1 MLPYWLTG
9 TQLTG
14 NENLGNQCQSFNVE
28 KIFRDKEKRTWEYL
42 FIGLYYR
49 QHSVDIQIKIKT
61 SFVRSEGPMNRDIK
75 TCINFIIF
83 ILIFVENCL

>member
-42 FIGLYYR
+42 FIVLYYR
-49 QHSVDIQIKIKT
+49 QLSTDAKLKIKT
-61 SFVRSEGPMNRDIK
+61 SFDRGTNGPGYQNWY
-75 TCINFIIF
+75 
-83 ILIFVENCL
+83 